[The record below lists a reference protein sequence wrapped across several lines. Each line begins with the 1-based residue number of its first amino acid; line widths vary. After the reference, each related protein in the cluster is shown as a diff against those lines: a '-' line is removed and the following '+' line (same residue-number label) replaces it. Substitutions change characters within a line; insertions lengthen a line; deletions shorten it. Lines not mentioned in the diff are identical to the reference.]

1 MIFCFYYFSLS
12 FKMILIFL
20 MVMNLIVIAI
30 ILGIILGF
38 LFKIIPFGEEFG
50 RLLITLGKLF
60 SNFLSFIVPLL
71 VVGLVAP
78 GIGHLGKDAGKLLLI
93 TVAIAYIFTLFS
105 GFGTYFV
112 TSLIYP
118 FMLDNATIFQTN
130 AHVENSIAPYFT
142 LDMPPVLSVTSALI
156 FAFVIGFGLAVTK
169 TDKLMDVIDDLRII
183 INKIIVSVI
192 IPLLPFYILTIFMNI
207 TYVGEIGKV
216 LSVFVKIIILI
227 FILTVVLL
235 LIFFSIA
242 GLVAKKNPIHL
253 LRKMMPAYITAL
265 GTSSSAATIPVTL
278 EATLSNGVRRSI
290 ASFVIPLCAT
300 INLSGSML
308 KIVACAF
315 AIIYTHGMVIEYK
328 VVEEIK
334 PATEIT
340 ASASINDAGE
350 KSKVNVVEKREVVKR
365 TEITFGVIVAFIFTL
380 AVAMVAAPGVPGGA
394 IVTAQAALVGVLG
407 FSPELY
413 AVMVALYLVMDSFG
427 TATNVT
433 GDGAVA
439 IIIDKIY
446 KHDHHITE
454 DETEA

>member
-1 MIFCFYYFSLS
+1 
-12 FKMILIFL
+12 
-20 MVMNLIVIAI
+20 MNNTDSQNKDKLKFQSALLVKIVIAI

-60 SNFLSFIVPLL
+60 SNFLSFIVPL

>member
-1 MIFCFYYFSLS
+1 MNNTDSQNNDKVKFQSAL
-12 FKMILIFL
+12 LIK
-20 MVMNLIVIAI
+20 IVIAI
-30 ILGIILGF
+30 ILGIILGL
-38 LFKIIPFGEEFG
+38 LFQVLPFGEVLG
-50 RLLITLGKLF
+50 KILMTLSKLF

-93 TVAIAYIFTLFS
+93 TIAIAYAFTLFS

-118 FMLDNATIFQTN
+118 FMLDNATIFQTD

-216 LSVFVKIIILI
+216 LVVFIKIIILI

-242 GLVAKKNPIHL
+242 GIVAKKNPITL
-253 LRKMMPAYITAL
+253 LRKMMPAYLTAL

-394 IVTAQAALVGVLG
+394 IVTAQAALTSVLG

-413 AVMVALYLVMDSFG
+413 GLMFALYIVMDSFG

-439 IIIDKIY
+439 VIIDKIY

>member
-1 MIFCFYYFSLS
+1 
-12 FKMILIFL
+12 
-20 MVMNLIVIAI
+20 MNNTDSQNKDKLKFQSALLVKIVIAI

-207 TYVGEIGKV
+207 TYIGEIGKV
-216 LSVFVKIIILI
+216 LVVFIKIIILI

-242 GLVAKKNPIHL
+242 GLVAKKNPITL

-328 VVEEIK
+328 VVEEVK

>member
-1 MIFCFYYFSLS
+1 MNNTDSQNNDKVKFQSAL
-12 FKMILIFL
+12 LIK
-20 MVMNLIVIAI
+20 IVIAI
-30 ILGIILGF
+30 ILGIILGL
-38 LFKIIPFGEEFG
+38 LFQVLPFGEVLG
-50 RLLITLGKLF
+50 KILMTLSKLF

-93 TVAIAYIFTLFS
+93 TIAIAYAFTLFS

-118 FMLDNATIFQTN
+118 FMLDNATIFQTD

-156 FAFVIGFGLAVTK
+156 FAFVVGFGLAVTK
-169 TDKLMDVIDDLRII
+169 TDKLMDVIDDLRTI

-227 FILTVVLL
+227 FILTVILL
-235 LIFFSIA
+235 LIFFSVA
-242 GLVAKKNPIHL
+242 GIIAKKNPIQL
-253 LRKMMPAYITAL
+253 LRKMMPAYLTAL

-328 VVEEIK
+328 VVEEVK

-350 KSKVNVVEKREVVKR
+350 KSKVNVIEKREVVKR

-407 FSPELY
+407 FSQELY

>member
-1 MIFCFYYFSLS
+1 MNNTDSQNNDKVKFQSAL
-12 FKMILIFL
+12 LIK
-20 MVMNLIVIAI
+20 IVIAI
-30 ILGIILGF
+30 ILGIILGL
-38 LFKIIPFGEEFG
+38 LFQVLPFGEVLG
-50 RLLITLGKLF
+50 KILMTLSKLF

-93 TVAIAYIFTLFS
+93 TIAIAYAFTLFS

-118 FMLDNATIFQTN
+118 FMLDNATIFQTD

-216 LSVFVKIIILI
+216 LVVFIKIIILI

-235 LIFFSIA
+235 LIFFSVA
-242 GLVAKKNPIHL
+242 GIIAKKNPIQL
-253 LRKMMPAYITAL
+253 LRKMMPAYLTAL

-328 VVEEIK
+328 VVEEVK

-340 ASASINDAGE
+340 ASASINDADE

-394 IVTAQAALVGVLG
+394 IVTAQAVLTSVLG

-413 AVMVALYLVMDSFG
+413 GLMFALYIVMDSFG

-439 IIIDKIY
+439 VIIDKIY

>member
-1 MIFCFYYFSLS
+1 
-12 FKMILIFL
+12 
-20 MVMNLIVIAI
+20 MNNTDSQNKDKLKFQSALLVKIVIAI

-207 TYVGEIGKV
+207 TYIGEIGKV
-216 LSVFVKIIILI
+216 LVVFIKIIILI

-242 GLVAKKNPIHL
+242 GIVAKKNPITL

-328 VVEEIK
+328 VVEEVK

-394 IVTAQAALVGVLG
+394 IVTAQAALTSVLG

-413 AVMVALYLVMDSFG
+413 GLMFALYIVMDSFG

>member
-1 MIFCFYYFSLS
+1 MNNTDSQNNDKVKFQSAL
-12 FKMILIFL
+12 LIK
-20 MVMNLIVIAI
+20 IVIAI
-30 ILGIILGF
+30 ILGIILGL
-38 LFKIIPFGEEFG
+38 LFQVLPFGEVLG
-50 RLLITLGKLF
+50 KILMTLSKLF

-93 TVAIAYIFTLFS
+93 TIAIAYAFTLFS

-118 FMLDNATIFQTN
+118 FMLDNATIFQTD

-156 FAFVIGFGLAVTK
+156 FAFVVGFGLAVTK

-216 LSVFVKIIILI
+216 LVVFIKIIILI

-235 LIFFSIA
+235 LIFFSVA
-242 GLVAKKNPIHL
+242 GIIAKKNPIQL
-253 LRKMMPAYITAL
+253 LRKMMPAYLTAL

-328 VVEEIK
+328 VVEEVK

-394 IVTAQAALVGVLG
+394 IVTAQAVLTSVLG

-413 AVMVALYLVMDSFG
+413 GLMFALYIVMDSFG

-439 IIIDKIY
+439 VIIDKIY